1 MSIVCR
7 FKLFFCHTTEDEEF
21 LCFGLTSAICRRQL
35 GNFVKSFG
43 HFIDQENLLILKVV
57 SRLMDDEGRNGWLQ
71 PPVKVPLN
79 TLPSQGGVCQENHH

>member
-43 HFIDQENLLILKVV
+43 HFIDQEN
-57 SRLMDDEGRNGWLQ
+57 
-71 PPVKVPLN
+71 
-79 TLPSQGGVCQENHH
+79 